1 MDKLQGGDWNSFFHQ
16 FEAVASQST
25 TNVSRPSIVDD
36 NVPLP
41 IIRGHHFDIVYH
53 DAMDEHVKCQVC
65 GMLLRRTMFA
75 AHVRQRHPEHCPPSI
90 STDDDSGRH
99 SGLES
104 PDISRNP
111 SFPFSP
117 KLMSPPITKEPIKL
131 TISLKGHRKHRRK
144 KAKRE
149 RRRESRPSTS
159 AGEERCSPAEALQ
172 LVEDRFWPREDEPG
186 PSAQYSSPN
195 FLEET
200 TPLSNRLKGSEISD
214 GAEFTSRISPEM
226 RADAEKHSPEEQW
239 RRKVRKKS
247 RRKSRRRDLE
257 AEHPSSILSVPPRV
271 EPLHLD
277 LSPDNNRLSEIASP
291 SRDSSRDSSNLVI
304 GRDIRPRPETRGY
317 LHAQETTSAF
327 TSVPHGFSSPL
338 PSPSTARL
346 TRFSSQSANV
356 EPVPSVDEPDKT
368 TLVGQPSQR
377 AEAAPNLFLPQAPQI
392 PTAFAQSPWIHS
404 QSEIPQGFAASPA
417 YNIRLAQG
425 TVVEGDTFRSE
436 AVPFDPVVKPAFK
449 ALNTLSFATTD
460 SVLEEQ
466 QSLSHPSTDGTKL
479 LITQRKSRQPSG
491 SQELWEP
498 LGIKSPTYG
507 IILPVATKTDND
519 ADDATVA
526 FLTSSPELLSEDD
539 SCPVKEEV
547 DEQQGNMRV
556 EGMSPS
562 RLVHHRLRPSKK
574 LTSESSDTDQRTIID
589 LEEDQAERRSSD
601 RDGDIQKLSNQLA
614 ALSQLSGH
622 ELDSGMNSELETT
635 GNTVEED
642 IDNEKTDEGVLPFP
656 SENLENVNKLTD
668 PLFVAESQPLSEER
682 NYIPVLVS
690 SQEAIAKSGH
700 SLMYNQ
706 TELAGEVIADS
717 AVEAS
722 TLENVT
728 SAEPSIE
735 DASQR
740 YLESRI
746 AAAPL
751 EDVGGQPISV
761 IISSRTDMNNELE
774 AVLET
779 SGVHHHGIAVGS
791 DAGLELRKGEEE
803 NLYDEDYSADD
814 DELIHFHEESERNH
828 QEMLNQLQQDQMPVQ
843 QQPLSTSSKAVV
855 PNQSLSEQ
863 TVIYRPGDEHAFPA
877 WSSQA
882 MAATNLESPQL
893 SVQTVFEN
901 SQQITT
907 YHSDPTLQTALADV
921 AAGPVA
927 CHFENLFVSQ
937 SSLCRQPTQPHTFPL
952 ERCQTQRTRPLQQKL
967 RKTSYCGKS
976 DGTSMTSVEVEAQE
990 ELNVSTP
997 LATTPQQL
1005 QQRHQFKYGSEL
1017 LEGSKRPLEI
1027 APLSQ
1032 QQNFGSYR
1040 KSSEQISGS
1049 GRFAAAQSRHPAELM
1064 EEEMRAMRYVYLMNE
1079 QRIAKKALAQ
1089 KDRNETKFPAPNDDI
1104 TYFSELP
1111 PITVEPTVIPE
1122 GIPRSRMQKHL
1133 LPPYHHAQ
1141 FNSRGGLCVSPC
1153 KSDASEDELVDVQEV
1168 MNLENLE
1175 PMGARA
1181 VIQRLQ
1187 NHSEQATV
1195 RVEECRDAS
1204 YVEPRIPAPG
1214 LLRQQRLSG
1223 DSQGSEQ
1230 FSRSSLQND
1239 VLPSNA
1245 EKDYTTVTKPSS
1257 KIPHSSSPIKAGI
1270 SQQQHMPESSKEVRL
1285 SSNEEESCVSND
1297 EGWASEKGEGAA
1309 LPSDDESTDSE
1320 LVRRGWDL
1328 SPSVSPLTLEN
1339 LTSVLSSPEGSD
1351 SNDDQIGVPVWSTMS
1366 RKHAKLAIAV
1376 CRNMPKRLQPL
1387 CRRFVWQQG
1396 ITYLL
1401 ENFCL
1406 QKWEIRPE
1414 HDVESVWFFDK
1425 LVRRFK
1431 PFDVVPWEVND
1442 NDDVAE
1448 MPEHVQN
1455 VFFGF
1460 NICADIP
1467 YSRSR
1472 KTIRIEDHASLS
1484 LTCKEARSD
1493 LELSSSDASSVD
1505 ECVDNVFMGPS
1516 GNEASSLTSSIYT
1529 DESTSTEGE
1538 DVSSSDEKE
1547 HDLEVNGT
1555 DVRYKI
1561 FPQKLSCEKQEF
1573 IAMSCCKQFLQ
1584 QMVTRKSGNN
1594 FRVGNLSAVQVT
1606 TLLSELYREHRA
1618 AYELMIADIIPIP
1631 VPDQREIPF
1640 SDNAEWVASRIL
1652 AINRAQNRLLIPTFP
1667 PWAAMHRLWKVYGPL
1682 HQFASAIGGDFE
1694 KFVGE
1699 CVSVAYN
1706 HYYRI
1711 KNGIKVADE
1720 IPGDLLDL
1728 CYAITSERMREHTE
1742 SVEAVKKRLGGK
1754 TKFSKTRIPL
1764 RRRKGFCSF
1773 GSQQSANELLLSRCR
1788 RVYDEKR
1795 QLKRRRWN
1803 TMRYLHNALPG
1814 CVIEG
1819 IDVFDMAQRTNLSV
1833 AGIFGPEHKLGL
1845 TEMPFASDLD
1855 NRPAY
1860 MDMEELLA
1868 LMDRT
1873 LALQSGSTVDQE
1885 GNKQPTIDFLTVH
1898 GLHFKATT
1906 GERGRC
1912 NMMVSPAPIPV
1923 PPVTIDCYGNVTAIK
1938 RAAVPKLLYPEFANR
1953 KLCVDGKVYPC
1964 SLDSSREDVH
1974 DPETNCSTCLRTSED
1989 YADMD
1994 FARMCFK
2001 GLPWEMQDFE
2011 VPDVDT
2017 SCTSYQSSISPE
2029 MITEND
2035 LTRLL
2040 TGD

>member
-1 MDKLQGGDWNSFFHQ
+1 MTAYCLAAERARAALLSALHLLGGKVSVGEGAEKAAETLDITSFGLGIGVQASWISFRVATGTASFINLKQWHLSLQLTFHALQ
-16 FEAVASQST
+16 SST
-25 TNVSRPSIVDD
+25 TMSHY
-36 NVPLP
+36 PLFVG
-41 IIRGHHFDIVYH
+41 GHHFDIVYH

-195 FLEET
+195 FLEEA
-200 TPLSNRLKGSEISD
+200 TPISNRLKGSETSD
-214 GAEFTSRISPEM
+214 GADFTSHISPEL
-226 RADAEKHSPEEQW
+226 RADAEKHSSEEQW

-257 AEHPSSILSVPPRV
+257 AEHSSPILSVPPRA

-277 LSPDNNRLSEIASP
+277 LSPDSSRLSEIASP
-291 SRDSSRDSSNLVI
+291 SRDSSRDSSSLVI
-304 GRDIRPRPETRGY
+304 SKNIRPRPETRGY

-327 TSVPHGFSSPL
+327 TSVPRGFSSPL

-346 TRFSSQSANV
+346 ARFSSQSANV
-356 EPVPSVDEPDKT
+356 ETVPSVDIELDRT
-368 TLVGQPSQR
+368 TVVGQPSQR
-377 AEAAPNLFLPQAPQI
+377 AEAVPNLFLPQAPQI

-404 QSEIPQGFAASPA
+404 QPEISQGFAASPA

-466 QSLSHPSTDGTKL
+466 QSLSHPPTDGPKL

-507 IILPVATKTDND
+507 IILPVATKNDND

-556 EGMSPS
+556 EGLSPS
-562 RLVHHRLRPSKK
+562 RLVHHRLRSSKK
-574 LTSESSDTDQRTIID
+574 LTSESSDTDRRTIID

-656 SENLENVNKLTD
+656 SENLENGNKLTN
-668 PLFVAESQPLSEER
+668 PLMVAGNQSLSEER
-682 NYIPVLVS
+682 NHIPVLVS
-690 SQEAIAKSGH
+690 SQEVITKSGH
-700 SLMYNQ
+700 SFMYDQ
-706 TELAGEVIADS
+706 TELGGEVIAHS
-717 AVEAS
+717 AVEIS
-722 TLENVT
+722 SLENVPT
-728 SAEPSIE
+728 SEPSIE
-735 DASQR
+735 VASQQ
-740 YLESRI
+740 YLDSRI

-761 IISSRTDMNNELE
+761 IISSRTDMNNGLE
-774 AVLET
+774 VVLET
-779 SGVHHHGIAVGS
+779 SGAHHHGMAVGS
-791 DAGLELRKGEEE
+791 NADLELRKCEEE
-803 NLYDEDYSADD
+803 NFYDEDYSADD

-863 TVIYRPGDEHAFPA
+863 TVIYRPGDENVFPA
-877 WSSQA
+877 WSSQG

-907 YHSDPTLQTALADV
+907 QHSDPAFQTALADV
-921 AAGPVA
+921 AADPVA
-927 CHFENLFVSQ
+927 CHFGNISASQ
-937 SSLCRQPTQPHTFPL
+937 SSLYRQHTQPHTFPL
-952 ERCQTQRTRPLQQKL
+952 ERCQTQRTRPLQQKI
-967 RKTSYCGKS
+967 RKTSFCGKS
-976 DGTSMTSVEVEAQE
+976 DGTSMTSVEFEEQE
-990 ELNVSTP
+990 DLNVSTP

-1005 QQRHQFKYGSEL
+1005 QRSLQQHHQFKYGYEI
-1017 LEGSKRPLEI
+1017 LEGSKRLLEI

-1032 QQNFGSYR
+1032 HQNFGSYQ
-1040 KSSEQISGS
+1040 KTSEQISGS
-1049 GRFAAAQSRHPAELM
+1049 DRFATTQSIHPAELM

-1089 KDRNETKFPAPNDDI
+1089 KDRNETKFPAPHGDI
-1104 TYFSELP
+1104 TYLSELP

-1133 LPPYHHAQ
+1133 QPPYHHAQ
-1141 FNSRGGLCVSPC
+1141 FTSRGGLCVSPC

-1175 PMGARA
+1175 PMGART

-1195 RVEECRDAS
+1195 RAEECRNAS
-1204 YVEPRIPAPG
+1204 YTEPRTPAPG
-1214 LLRQQRLSG
+1214 YLRQQRPSD

-1239 VLPSNA
+1239 VLLSNA
-1245 EKDYTTVTKPSS
+1245 GKDNTIVTNTLS
-1257 KIPHSSSPIKAGI
+1257 KIPHSSSAVEVGI
-1270 SQQQHMPESSKEVRL
+1270 SQQQSMPVPSKEVRL

-1328 SPSVSPLTLEN
+1328 SPSVSPLTLET

-1442 NDDVAE
+1442 NDDAAE
-1448 MPEHVQN
+1448 VPERVQN

-1493 LELSSSDASSVD
+1493 LELYSSDASSVD
-1505 ECVDNVFMGPS
+1505 ECVDNVLMGPS
-1516 GNEASSLTSSIYT
+1516 GNGASSLTSSIST

-1538 DVSSSDEKE
+1538 DVTSSDEDE
-1547 HDLEVNGT
+1547 HDSKVNGT
-1555 DVRYKI
+1555 NVRYKI

-1584 QMVTRKSGNN
+1584 QMVTRKSGND

-1682 HQFASAIGGDFE
+1682 HQFASAVGGDFE
-1694 KFVGE
+1694 KFVDE

-1742 SVEAVKKRLGGK
+1742 SVEAAKKRLGGK
-1754 TKFSKTRIPL
+1754 TKFSKARIPL
-1764 RRRKGFCSF
+1764 RRRRGSCSF

-1814 CVIEG
+1814 CVI
-1819 IDVFDMAQRTNLSV
+1819 V
-1833 AGIFGPEHKLGL
+1833 
-1845 TEMPFASDLD
+1845 
-1855 NRPAY
+1855 
-1860 MDMEELLA
+1860 
-1868 LMDRT
+1868 
-1873 LALQSGSTVDQE
+1873 
-1885 GNKQPTIDFLTVH
+1885 
-1898 GLHFKATT
+1898 
-1906 GERGRC
+1906 
-1912 NMMVSPAPIPV
+1912 
-1923 PPVTIDCYGNVTAIK
+1923 
-1938 RAAVPKLLYPEFANR
+1938 LYPEFANR
-1953 KLCVDGKVYPC
+1953 KLCVDEKVYPC
-1964 SLDSSREDVH
+1964 SLDSSRADVH

-2017 SCTSYQSSISPE
+2017 SCTSYRSSISPE

-2035 LTRLL
+2035 LTSLL